1 MNNWFYISYNFN
13 LVKHLANSL
22 KLSFFKNAHQTK
34 LRFIVLWFS
43 SYLFVLCTFWIFLKL
58 VIIFSCRIF
67 TFFMFLCTLFVSLL
81 NFTNFNVPC
90 WIRYVK
96 KFAILY
102 WLFYWILNV
111 DVFRI
116 ILLLW
121 YLYFLARN
129 IIFFLIIIIRFL
141 WLILIFSILVL

>member
-1 MNNWFYISYNFN
+1 MNDWFYISYNFN

-43 SYLFVLCTFWIFLKL
+43 SYLFVLCTFLILLEL
-58 VIIFSCRIF
+58 VSI
-67 TFFMFLCTLFVSLL
+67 TFYMFLCTLFVSLL
-81 NFTNFNVPC
+81 KFTNFNVPC

-102 WLFYWILNV
+102 WLFYWVLNV

-116 ILLLW
+116 RLLLW

-129 IIFFLIIIIRFL
+129 IFFFLIIIIRFL
-141 WLILIFSILVL
+141 WLILIFSILVVLVLMIG